1 MRLSAVTQLTMPN
14 LREDLVYERQADL
27 CQVFSNPK
35 RLKLLELLQSGEEYT
50 VSQLQTATDL
60 PQSTVSRHLQLMR
73 DRGVVD
79 KRNDGVHSY
88 YALADDRIAKS
99 MRLMREILAD
109 QLEGEPGAPSY
120 GRL

>member
-1 MRLSAVTQLTMPN
+1 MAD
-14 LREDLVYERQADL
+14 LRDEFVYERQADL

-73 DRGVVD
+73 DRGVVH
-79 KRNDGVHSY
+79 KRDDGVHSY
-88 YALADDRIAKS
+88 YALADDRIATS

-109 QLEGEPGAPSY
+109 QLERKPDAPSVQP
-120 GRL
+120 